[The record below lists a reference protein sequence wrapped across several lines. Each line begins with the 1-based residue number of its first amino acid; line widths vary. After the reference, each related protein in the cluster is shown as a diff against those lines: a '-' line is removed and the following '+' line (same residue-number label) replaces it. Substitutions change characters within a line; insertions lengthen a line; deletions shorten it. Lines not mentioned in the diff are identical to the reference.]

1 MFSALWFDGWYSD
14 PGAAGRNPARRSKER
29 GVEEIRAEM
38 AAVVFEVVAREGQS
52 VAEGDTVVIVE
63 SMKMEIPVL
72 AETSGTVAEI
82 AVAVG
87 QSIRAGDLIVRIT
100 D

>member
-1 MFSALWFDGWYSD
+1 MGGTATPAGGSGS
-14 PGAAGRNPARRSKER
+14 GAKGKER

-38 AAVVFEVVAREGQS
+38 AAVVFEVVARQGQS
-52 VAEGDTVVIVE
+52 ISEGDTVVIVE
-63 SMKMEIPVL
+63 SMKMEIPVP

-82 AVAVG
+82 AVTVG
-87 QSIRAGDLIVRIT
+87 QSIRAGDLIARIT

>member
-1 MFSALWFDGWYSD
+1 M
-14 PGAAGRNPARRSKER
+14 
-29 GVEEIRAEM
+29 EEIRAEM
-38 AAVVFEVVAREGQS
+38 AAVVFEVVARQGRS

-82 AVAVG
+82 AVEVG
-87 QSIRAGDLIVRIT
+87 QSIRAGDLIARIT

>member
-1 MFSALWFDGWYSD
+1 M
-14 PGAAGRNPARRSKER
+14 
-29 GVEEIRAEM
+29 EEIRAEM
-38 AAVVFEVVAREGQS
+38 AAVVFEVVAREGQP

-72 AETSGTVAEI
+72 AETAGEVAEI

-87 QSIRAGDLIVRIT
+87 QSIRAGDLIARIT
-100 D
+100 N